1 MLLVAGAV
9 VSAYFGYKLM
19 GWWVPAAVA
28 AATLTLQAV
37 SYQGVLAG
45 GGGVGGFVQILAM
58 SAVMSLLMYYATF
71 SMGRSLGLRR
81 RRKRR

>member
-28 AATLTLQAV
+28 AATLALQAV

-45 GGGVGGFVQILAM
+45 GGGFGGFAQIMAI
-58 SAVMSLLMYYATF
+58 SGVMSLLMYYATF